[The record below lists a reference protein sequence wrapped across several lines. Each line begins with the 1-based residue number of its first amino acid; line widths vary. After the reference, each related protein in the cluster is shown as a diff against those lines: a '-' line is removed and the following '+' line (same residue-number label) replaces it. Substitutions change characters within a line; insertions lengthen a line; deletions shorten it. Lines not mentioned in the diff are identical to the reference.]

1 MPVKENVPIFATH
14 LRNGFVAQLNRASD
28 YGSEGYRFESCRGH
42 SRSTYNDGCRCF
54 FYVDIGGN
62 GWNCKPNCKPEITMS
77 ATVNVL
83 CYRSKTLSDGS
94 HPLMICVTKDG
105 VRKYQSL
112 RVSIQPQFW
121 DFNKNKPK
129 RNCPNKVYIQKLIND
144 KIEEYTQ
151 QILELT
157 AEKKDFTAIKIIESL
172 ASDSSRQTIR
182 DFLDSEI
189 NRLYKEGRLKYA
201 STFKELRTSLLDF
214 NKHIDIY
221 FSDVDVN
228 WLKQY
233 EYFLRNKNLG
243 DNSIGVRFR
252 TFRVLYNRAITEN
265 IVKADYYPFRIYKVS
280 KLKKETV
287 KRSIAK
293 SDVEKIINYNTER
306 AYTQLA
312 IDLFYFSYLSGGINF
327 VDMAYL
333 TRDNII
339 DTRLVYTRKKT
350 KKLIKLPIQDKALE
364 IVEKYKSDNIYLF
377 PILSGFHKTPQ
388 QKANRVNK
396 VLRIIN
402 KSLKEVGEELELP
415 IDITTYVARHTYA
428 TVLKRSGVNTSI
440 ISESLGH
447 SSEKITQIY
456 LDSFENSQID
466 EAMKNLL

>member
-1 MPVKENVPIFATH
+1 MN
-14 LRNGFVAQLNRASD
+14 
-28 YGSEGYRFESCRGH
+28 
-42 SRSTYNDGCRCF
+42 
-54 FYVDIGGN
+54 
-62 GWNCKPNCKPEITMS
+62 

-83 CYRSKTLSDGS
+83 LFKSKTLADGS
-94 HPLMICVTKDG
+94 HPLMIRICKDNKK
-105 VRKYQSL
+105 KYKSL
-112 RVSIQPQFW
+112 GVSIQPQFW
-121 DFNKNKPK
+121 DFEKNKPR
-129 RNCPNKVYIQKLIND
+129 RNCPNKDLINNLISE
-144 KIEEYTQ
+144 KTKEFSNQIIEFK
-151 QILELT
+151 
-157 AEKKDFTAIKIIESL
+157 AENKDFTVTKLVEKVVSNKENRTV
-172 ASDSSRQTIR
+172 SE
-182 DFLDSEI
+182 FLDSEI

-214 NKHIDIY
+214 NKHLDIY

-233 EYFLRNKNLG
+233 ESLLRNKNLG

-287 KRSIAK
+287 KRSITK
-293 SDVEKIINYNTER
+293 LDVEKIINYNTDR

-377 PILSGFHKTPQ
+377 PILSGFHKNPQ

-402 KSLKEVGEELELP
+402 KSLKEVGEELNLP
-415 IDITTYVARHTYA
+415 IDLTTYVARHTYA

-466 EAMKNLL
+466 CKSSA

>member
-1 MPVKENVPIFATH
+1 M
-14 LRNGFVAQLNRASD
+14 D
-28 YGSEGYRFESCRGH
+28 
-42 SRSTYNDGCRCF
+42 
-54 FYVDIGGN
+54 
-62 GWNCKPNCKPEITMS
+62 

-83 CYRSKTLSDGS
+83 CYKSKTLSDGS
-94 HPLMICVTKDG
+94 HPLMLCVTKDG
-105 VRKYQSL
+105 KRKYQSL
-112 RVSIQPQFW
+112 KVSILPQFW
-121 DFNKNKPK
+121 DFTKNKPK
-129 RNCPNKVYIQKLIND
+129 RNCPNKEFIQKLIND

-151 QILELT
+151 QILEFT
-157 AEKKDFTAIKIIESL
+157 VEQKDFTATKLLQSIS
-172 ASDSSRQTIR
+172 TITSKR
-182 DFLDSEI
+182 TVYEFLNSEI
-189 NRLYKEGRLKYA
+189 ERLYTEGRLKYA

-214 NKHIDIY
+214 NKHLDIY
-221 FSDVDVN
+221 FSDIDIN
-228 WLKQY
+228 WLKTY
-233 EYFLRNKNLG
+233 ELYLRNKGLG
-243 DNSIGVRFR
+243 DNSLGVRFR

-280 KLKKETV
+280 KLKQETV
-287 KRSIAK
+287 KRSIGK
-293 SDVEKIINYNTER
+293 SDVELIINYKTDRE
-306 AYTQLA
+306 YTQLA

-333 TRDNII
+333 TRDNIV

-350 KKLIKLPIQDKALE
+350 KKLIKLPIQDKALF
-364 IVEKYKSDNIYLF
+364 IVEKYHSDNAYLF
-377 PILSGFHKTPQ
+377 PILSAFHKTAQ

-402 KSLKEVGEELELP
+402 KSLKEIGEELELP

-456 LDSFENSQID
+456 LDSFENSQIE